1 MIVAF
6 DASLLVYVFN
16 KKAGAPS
23 DPNTGQPVTRCP
35 DRIRFLLQTIERE
48 KGKIVI
54 PTPALAEVLVK
65 AEKAAPDYLTEFD
78 RNRHF
83 KLAGFDKRAMIEFV
97 AMERERM
104 DGATIVAESPRSK
117 PKAKF
122 DQQIVAIA
130 KVENATTIYSDDDD
144 IRKLAK
150 RHNIEVIGIA
160 QLPLPPED
168 DQGRLPLE
176 SEGEG
181 DD

>member
-1 MIVAF
+1 LIVAF
-6 DASLLVYVFN
+6 DASTLVYVFN
-16 KKAGAPS
+16 EKAGAPP
-23 DPNTGQPVTRCP
+23 DPKTGQPVTRCA

-65 AEKAAPDYLTEFD
+65 AEKAAPDYLAEFD

-83 KLAGFDKRAMIEFV
+83 KLVGFDKRAMIEFV
-97 AMERERM
+97 AMERERLG
-104 DGATIVAESPRSK
+104 DAIGSAGSPK

-130 KVENATTIYSDDDD
+130 KVENANTIYSDDEDV
-144 IRKLAK
+144 RKLAT
-150 RHNIEVIGIA
+150 RHDIEVVGIA
-160 QLPLPPED
+160 QLPLPPEEA
-168 DQGRLPLE
+168 QGRLPLE
-176 SEGEG
+176 SKGDG